1 MILSDILII
10 VGIVLANLTALII
23 SWNKTLLKIKELEV
37 KLQTHIDWGEKEQL
51 KNLETF
57 KKIDNDLKE
66 NQETIT
72 RKLDI
77 IIERFNSF
85 QVYCEKNFGRKN

>member
-72 RKLDI
+72 RKLDT
-77 IIERFNSF
+77 IIEKFNSF
-85 QVYCEKNFGRKN
+85 QVYCEKNFGRK